1 MTLHTVDFVVGGMH
15 SVLMVS
21 PPQIAVVMA
30 VMVGRFVACGLFIM
44 FSR

>member
-1 MTLHTVDFVVGGMH
+1 MH

-21 PPQIAVVMA
+21 PLQVAVVVA
-30 VMVGRFVACGLFIM
+30 VMVGRFVACGLLIM